1 MTKSK
6 FLKVKSPDSDYTVVI
21 FDKCDTVV
29 KDPVTGSTIA
39 LPTGGKAKILGE
51 ILEELECVL
60 RTYLKTVITL
70 LGVLLK

>member
-6 FLKVKSPDSDYTVVI
+6 FLTVKSPDSDYTVVI

-29 KDPVTGSTIA
+29 KDPDTGSTIA

-51 ILEELECVL
+51 ILEELE
-60 RTYLKTVITL
+60 
-70 LGVLLK
+70 

>member
-1 MTKSK
+1 MAKSK

-21 FDKCDTVV
+21 FDKCDTVI

-51 ILEELECVL
+51 IFVRINASTNCCA
-60 RTYLKTVITL
+60 TL
-70 LGVLLK
+70 WQFHHSFIS

>member
-1 MTKSK
+1 MAKSK

-39 LPTGGKAKILGE
+39 LLYQLLSKKTISPGFGISFK
-51 ILEELECVL
+51 
-60 RTYLKTVITL
+60 YL
-70 LGVLLK
+70 

>member
-29 KDPVTGSTIA
+29 KDQLQVQQ
-39 LPTGGKAKILGE
+39 LHFLQRGKDSWE
-51 ILEELECVL
+51 ILESLSESFG
-60 RTYLKTVITL
+60 RT
-70 LGVLLK
+70 